1 LTQKFIAP
9 YTDTVDSV
17 GERQEKGGFRIYR
30 IRRGMG
36 FRQSI
41 LPYIA
46 SILIALCAVIL
57 AFTGNLGSAIAGIVL
72 SALAFV
78 TTRKLLQK
86 IAAVNDQACF
96 LDEKLVQSQKLASI
110 GELSAGIGHEINNPL
125 AIISQETEWM
135 RHLVDRIGE
144 KDSKEVAELRDS
156 LKEILH
162 QVDRCREITQNLLEF
177 ARRKEP
183 VYQEVNLN
191 KLIDDLSR
199 LVEKE
204 VLLRHIEIRRDF
216 EKDLPLVQTDAPS
229 LRQVVLNLLTN
240 ATHAVEKDGQIRIAT
255 KSSQN
260 GSVDIIVEDT
270 GCGIPKDHLAKI
282 FDPFFTTKPE
292 GKGTGLGLSISHGI
306 VDKLGG
312 SISVRSEVGKGS
324 TFVITLPMGRKRG
337 MGP

>member
-1 LTQKFIAP
+1 
-9 YTDTVDSV
+9 
-17 GERQEKGGFRIYR
+17 
-30 IRRGMG
+30 MG
-36 FRQSI
+36 FIQRI
-41 LPYIA
+41 IPYIA
-46 SILIALCAVIL
+46 SILIALCAVVL
-57 AFTGNLGSAIAGIVL
+57 AFTGSLGFGVAGIFL
-72 SALAFV
+72 AALTFV

-86 IAAVNDQACF
+86 LAASDKQASF

-135 RHLVDRIGE
+135 QHLVKRIGE
-144 KDSKEVAELRDS
+144 GDSKGITELQDS
-156 LKEILH
+156 LKEVLH
-162 QVDRCREITQNLLEF
+162 QVDRCREITQSLLDF

-183 VYQEVNLN
+183 VFQEVNVN

-204 VLLRHIEIRRDF
+204 AILHQIEIRRDF
-216 EKDLPLVQTDAPS
+216 QKDLPLVQTDAPS

-240 ATHAVEKDGQIRIAT
+240 ATHAVQKDGQIRIAT

-260 GSVDIIVEDT
+260 GSVDIIVADT
-270 GCGIPKDHLAKI
+270 GCGIPKDHLTKI

-292 GKGTGLGLSISHGI
+292 GKGTGLGLSLCHGI

-312 SISVRSEVGKGS
+312 RISVSSEVGKGA
-324 TFVITLPMGRKRG
+324 TFVVTLPINQKRG
-337 MGP
+337 

>member
-1 LTQKFIAP
+1 
-9 YTDTVDSV
+9 
-17 GERQEKGGFRIYR
+17 
-30 IRRGMG
+30 MG
-36 FRQSI
+36 FIQRI
-41 LPYIA
+41 IPYIA
-46 SILIALCAVIL
+46 SILIALCAVVL
-57 AFTGNLGSAIAGIVL
+57 AFTGSLGFGVAGIFL
-72 SALAFV
+72 AALTFV

-86 IAAVNDQACF
+86 LAASDKQASF

-135 RHLVDRIGE
+135 QHLVKRIGE
-144 KDSKEVAELRDS
+144 GDSKGITELQDS
-156 LKEILH
+156 LKEVLH
-162 QVDRCREITQNLLEF
+162 QVDRCREITQNLLDF

-183 VYQEVNLN
+183 VFQEVNVN

-204 VLLRHIEIRRDF
+204 AILHQIEIRRDF
-216 EKDLPLVQTDAPS
+216 QRDLPLVQTDAPS

-240 ATHAVEKDGQIRIAT
+240 ATHAVQKDGQIRIAT

-260 GSVDIIVEDT
+260 GSVDIIVADT
-270 GCGIPKDHLAKI
+270 GCGIPKDHLTKI

-292 GKGTGLGLSISHGI
+292 GKGTGLGLSLCHGI

-312 SISVRSEVGKGS
+312 RISVSSEVGKGA
-324 TFVITLPMGRKRG
+324 TFVVTLPINQKRG
-337 MGP
+337 

>member
-1 LTQKFIAP
+1 
-9 YTDTVDSV
+9 
-17 GERQEKGGFRIYR
+17 
-30 IRRGMG
+30 MG
-36 FRQSI
+36 FIQRI
-41 LPYIA
+41 IPYIA
-46 SILIALCAVIL
+46 SILIALCAVVL
-57 AFTGNLGSAIAGIVL
+57 AFTGSLGFGVAGIFL
-72 SALAFV
+72 AALTFV

-86 IAAVNDQACF
+86 LAASDKQASF

-135 RHLVDRIGE
+135 QHLVKRIGE
-144 KDSKEVAELRDS
+144 GDSKGITELQDS
-156 LKEILH
+156 LKEVLH
-162 QVDRCREITQNLLEF
+162 QVDRCREITQNLLDF

-183 VYQEVNLN
+183 VFQEVNVN

-204 VLLRHIEIRRDF
+204 AVLHRIEIRRDF
-216 EKDLPLVQTDAPS
+216 QKDLPLVHTDAPS

-240 ATHAVEKDGQIRIAT
+240 ATHAVQKDGQIRIAT

-260 GSVDIIVEDT
+260 GSVDIIVADT
-270 GCGIPKDHLAKI
+270 GCGIPKDHLTKI

-292 GKGTGLGLSISHGI
+292 GKGTGLGLSICHGI

-312 SISVRSEVGKGS
+312 RISVSSEVGKGA
-324 TFVITLPMGRKRG
+324 TFVVTLPINQKRG
-337 MGP
+337 

>member
-1 LTQKFIAP
+1 
-9 YTDTVDSV
+9 
-17 GERQEKGGFRIYR
+17 
-30 IRRGMG
+30 MG
-36 FRQSI
+36 FRQRI
-41 LPYIA
+41 IPYIA

-57 AFTGNLGSAIAGIVL
+57 AFTGSPGFAVAGIFLAVL
-72 SALAFV
+72 TFV

-86 IAAVNDQACF
+86 LAAANEQTDF

-135 RHLVDRIGE
+135 QHLLKRIGE
-144 KDSKEVAELRDS
+144 RDSKEVAELQDS
-156 LKEILH
+156 LKEVLR
-162 QVDRCREITQNLLEF
+162 QVDRCREITQNLLDF

-183 VYQEVNLN
+183 VFQEVNVN
-191 KLIDDLSR
+191 KLIEDLSR

-204 VLLRHIEIRRDF
+204 TIRYHIEIRRDF
-216 EKDLPLVQTDAPS
+216 QQDLPFVHTDAPS

-240 ATHAVEKDGQIRIAT
+240 ATHAIQKDGKIHIAT
-255 KSSQN
+255 KRSEN

-292 GKGTGLGLSISHGI
+292 GKGTGLGLSICHGI

-312 SISVRSEVGKGS
+312 RISVSSEVGKGS
-324 TFVITLPMGRKRG
+324 TFVVTLPINQQKGTR
-337 MGP
+337 PS

>member
-1 LTQKFIAP
+1 
-9 YTDTVDSV
+9 
-17 GERQEKGGFRIYR
+17 
-30 IRRGMG
+30 MG
-36 FRQSI
+36 FIQRI
-41 LPYIA
+41 IPYIA
-46 SILIALCAVIL
+46 SILIALCAVVL
-57 AFTGNLGSAIAGIVL
+57 AFTGSLGFGVAGIFL
-72 SALAFV
+72 AALTFV

-86 IAAVNDQACF
+86 LAASDKQASF

-135 RHLVDRIGE
+135 QHLVKRIGE
-144 KDSKEVAELRDS
+144 GDSKGITELQDS
-156 LKEILH
+156 LKEVLH
-162 QVDRCREITQNLLEF
+162 QVDRCREITQNLLDF

-183 VYQEVNLN
+183 VFQEVNVN

-204 VLLRHIEIRRDF
+204 AILHQIEIRRDF
-216 EKDLPLVQTDAPS
+216 QRDLPLVQTDAPS

-240 ATHAVEKDGQIRIAT
+240 ATHAVQKDGQIRIAT

-260 GSVDIIVEDT
+260 GSVDIIVADT
-270 GCGIPKDHLAKI
+270 GCGIPKDHLTKI

-292 GKGTGLGLSISHGI
+292 GKGTGLGLSICHGI

-312 SISVRSEVGKGS
+312 RISVSSEVGKGA
-324 TFVITLPMGRKRG
+324 TFVVTLPVNQQRG
-337 MGP
+337 